1 VPCRLDGQVVVELDG
16 PQRPGQQLQV
26 LDPHGAVR
34 VVALPG
40 HTPGHLGLELRR
52 GEHTVVAAGDAAF
65 SQQQITVAG
74 DPGIASDRPANRL
87 TQRYLSRIRDAGAQ
101 VLLAHENQPAR

>member
-1 VPCRLDGQVVVELDG
+1 
-16 PQRPGQQLQV
+16 
-26 LDPHGAVR
+26 
-34 VVALPG
+34 
-40 HTPGHLGLELRR
+40 
-52 GEHTVVAAGDAAF
+52 VAAGDAAF

-101 VLLAHENQPAR
+101 VLLAHETQPAR